1 MKNILD
7 ILNISI
13 YPLFA
18 ITFIYKG
25 LLLKNILRLMKK
37 LEDLISTYKDFPKK
51 GINFKDVLEIVQE
64 PEVFNELI
72 LKMSSSEI
80 LKNSDAI
87 ISIDARGFIFGSA
100 IALQSSKPMIVARK
114 PGKLPGEIVT
124 EKYDLEYGEN
134 TLSIQKKSLKKYNSY
149 VIVDDLLATG
159 GTVNCVAKLLKRKE
173 KEILGLL
180 TVVELVALK
189 GRSKFNF
196 PVESSISF

>member
-1 MKNILD
+1 
-7 ILNISI
+7 
-13 YPLFA
+13 
-18 ITFIYKG
+18 
-25 LLLKNILRLMKK
+25 MKK
-37 LEDLISTYKDFPKK
+37 LEELISTYKDFPKK
-51 GINFKDVLEIVQE
+51 GINFKDVLEIIQE

-80 LKNSDAI
+80 LKKSEAI
-87 ISIDARGFIFGSA
+87 ISIDARGFVFGSA

-114 PGKLPGEIVT
+114 PGKLPGDLVT
-124 EKYDLEYGEN
+124 EKYNLEYGEN
-134 TLSIQKKSLKKYNSY
+134 SLSIQKKSLKKYNSF

-159 GTVNCVAKLLKRKE
+159 GTVDCVANILSRND

-180 TVVELVALK
+180 TVVELVTLK